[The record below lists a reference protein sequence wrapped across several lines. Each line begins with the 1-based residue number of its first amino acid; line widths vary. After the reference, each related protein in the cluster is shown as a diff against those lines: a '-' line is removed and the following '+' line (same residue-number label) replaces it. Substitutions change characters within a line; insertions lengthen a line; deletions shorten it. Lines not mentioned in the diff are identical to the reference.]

1 MLIKKIL
8 FKRRD
13 IDLLLRIEKDRI
25 EIERNRE
32 RKDRTLHKFSR
43 KEKKR
48 KINLHCLNSCRL
60 PSPFWMQATTLYQ
73 EMKLWA
79 TFCQE

>member
-32 RKDRTLHKFSR
+32 RKDRTLHNFLEKKK
-43 KEKKR
+43 KEKL
-48 KINLHCLNSCRL
+48 I
-60 PSPFWMQATTLYQ
+60 FIA
-73 EMKLWA
+73 
-79 TFCQE
+79 

>member
-25 EIERNRE
+25 EIERYRE

-43 KEKKR
+43 KEKK
-48 KINLHCLNSCRL
+48 KKN
-60 PSPFWMQATTLYQ
+60 
-73 EMKLWA
+73 
-79 TFCQE
+79 